1 MHAENPHS
9 EGHKTG
15 EEDCI
20 RACMEGRD
28 ASGEAFSALYLRHQR
43 DLLSFIMKRF
53 RFQEAEAEDIV
64 QETFLL
70 AQGKISS
77 LKSEKAFKT
86 WLYQIAISQSLNR
99 FRGCYTGQV
108 SLGES
113 HTSELRSREPEP
125 EEYLM
130 QDEVIHAVRNAIAN
144 INPDFAEAITHVDL
158 WDEKYDDAAEALHM
172 PSGTVKTRRM
182 RGILALEK
190 SEALRKLLGQSC

>member
-1 MHAENPHS
+1 MLAEKLRTEEN
-9 EGHKTG
+9 ETR

-28 ASGEAFSALYLRHQR
+28 TSGEAFSALYLHHQQN
-43 DLLSFIMKRF
+43 LVSFVMKRF
-53 RFQEAEAEDIV
+53 HFQEMEAEDIV
-64 QETFLL
+64 QEAFLL

-108 SLGES
+108 SLGEF
-113 HTSELRSREPEP
+113 HTSQLRSREQEP

-130 QDEVIHAVRNAIAN
+130 HDEVIHAVRDAITK
-144 INPDFAEAITHVDL
+144 INPDFAKAITHVDL
-158 WDEKYDDAAEALHM
+158 YEEKYDDAAEALHM
-172 PSGTVKTRRM
+172 PSGTLKTRRM
-182 RGILALEK
+182 RGISELRK
-190 SEALRKLLGQSC
+190 SQALRELLEQSC